1 MISQIVK
8 GLPEA
13 QVRNSASCSDCI
25 EFWAWWGGWVEAEAR
40 WAGLAGWSEC
50 GAGQNTGRATRS
62 ACRQRVTSRKPVPGL
77 EAVGGSSPLLL
88 ASEARP
94 AFLKLRWDLW
104 STDGRA
110 SPLGAELG
118 EGAGWGVSLSCFVH
132 QEKAMPSHL
141 QRQPH
146 PPPSTS
152 HSPLLTHWLS

>member
-1 MISQIVK
+1 MAVVYRERDQAKRLRAKHSLV
-8 GLPEA
+8 GWE
-13 QVRNSASCSDCI
+13 
-25 EFWAWWGGWVEAEAR
+25 GGSR
-40 WAGLAGWSEC
+40 GQMGRAGGMEC

-77 EAVGGSSPLLL
+77 EAGGRSSPLLL

-132 QEKAMPSHL
+132 QEKATPSHL

-152 HSPLLTHWLS
+152 HSPLLTHRLS